1 MKSRIA
7 FLSAKLGETPPQ
19 TAGTSSEPTAT
30 TSGGSTPTAGSSA
43 GSSKTSSEKE
53 AAAHEAAPKQAGLE
67 IGKDLAAAAKS
78 AVSAATSKAKSTTS
92 SKTKSTKVSPATKK
106 RKDGAPGFSLVA
118 SYQMK
123 RIKTS
128 GHLVFE
134 MNHMRNET
142 QAFAMTENI
151 GDLYRRWGGDPQVFR
166 AVNIDDP
173 VFKQRE
179 ILVTLD
185 GQDAATF
192 SEHVNFVS
200 VQLEKRHQSGEV
212 TTDEVVIS
220 PQLFK
225 TKATPSSCA
234 TAGRATTTVSV
245 GSATTSRTV
254 WSFHG
259 GIEIRS
265 EWEPRDTPMLAL
277 APPHRYRSVTI
288 EGEGDRLT
296 EAAVRHGVVKVSSRV
311 AGKELVREATIRNRG
326 PVPSAVLEVAEDPDA
341 AESTLEITWYL
352 EGARTVSAPPTPL
365 TGDLVYWDELPEEGP

>member
-1 MKSRIA
+1 MASELGLDAASGLKGS
-7 FLSAKLGETPPQ
+7 LS
-19 TAGTSSEPTAT
+19 
-30 TSGGSTPTAGSSA
+30 
-43 GSSKTSSEKE
+43 
-53 AAAHEAAPKQAGLE
+53 
-67 IGKDLAAAAKS
+67 
-78 AVSAATSKAKSTTS
+78 TSKPKSTTT
-92 SKTKSTKVSPATKK
+92 SKSKSTKVSPAAKK

-151 GDLYRRWGGDPQVFR
+151 GDLYRRWGRDPQVFR

-185 GQDAATF
+185 GQDQATF

-220 PQLFK
+220 PQLFE
-225 TKATPSSCA
+225 ARGQCLLPA
-234 TAGRATTTVSV
+234 LRLEGR
-245 GSATTSRTV
+245 RQ
-254 WSFHG
+254 
-259 GIEIRS
+259 
-265 EWEPRDTPMLAL
+265 PRAL
-277 APPHRYRSVTI
+277 AGLQRQDGLVVPWRHRDPFGLGGAGHADAGAGTAASVPHGDDRRGGRSA
-288 EGEGDRLT
+288 DRGGG
-296 EAAVRHGVVKVSSRV
+296 AARRRQGHEPGGGREQVQ
-311 AGKELVREATIRNRG
+311 EATIRNRG
-326 PVPSAVLEVAEDPDA
+326 PVPTAVLEVAEDPEGPA
-341 AESTLEITWYL
+341 STVEITWYL
-352 EGARTVSAPPTPL
+352 EGARTVSAPPLPL
-365 TGDLVYWDELPEEGP
+365 AGDLVYWDELPEEAGDAGQ